1 MDYPPTQPGDGW
13 RGRCGLVAHAPLDGR
28 GSHVC
33 SSSKGRNQRMDW
45 ERLKVNLESYNQG
58 HLLKWLDEMTETDQ
72 RTLYDQL
79 KDVDVVK
86 LHKYYIYLCSH

>member
-1 MDYPPTQPGDGW
+1 MGGEQVWFSRPRVHEP
-13 RGRCGLVAHAPLDGR
+13 RDGR

-86 LHKYYIYLCSH
+86 LHKYYIFLCSH